1 MKRRQF
7 RSFKSI
13 TNSISHK
20 RMTLPVSSCTA
31 KVKTNMKGIIM
42 KKSYLI
48 IMLLVTEMFLF
59 GCATT
64 KSQVPFFEEKPKSD
78 QDVIVYVYRLN
89 SFVGAAANW
98 NVRIDGEVVG
108 ILNQGA
114 YMAMHVNPGVHTIKI
129 GESFPFIEGAIVEA
143 IANNPGAFNAEET
156 KTYYVRCAGFAVD
169 FVTKEKA
176 MTELPS
182 MKYDMGM

>member
-1 MKRRQF
+1 
-7 RSFKSI
+7 
-13 TNSISHK
+13 
-20 RMTLPVSSCTA
+20 
-31 KVKTNMKGIIM
+31 
-42 KKSYLI
+42 
-48 IMLLVTEMFLF
+48 
-59 GCATT
+59 
-64 KSQVPFFEEKPKSD
+64 
-78 QDVIVYVYRLN
+78 
-89 SFVGAAANW
+89 
-98 NVRIDGEVVG
+98 
-108 ILNQGA
+108 
-114 YMAMHVNPGVHTIKI
+114 MAMHVNPGVHTIKI